1 MGRRGRGEVPKKY
14 SCKEKLNE
22 KIHSRQVVPL
32 RIFMVWLKKIHT
44 REMLTKKNSCG
55 SKIRHPPHNFFSVK
69 KKFAVLRHCGSDRNH
84 CFIIGLPV
92 SKPNWKME
100 ALVCAAERQNGGRIA
115 LRFPATTYNIY
126 NHIPRNRSSYTLKLE
141 KSVIII

>member
-1 MGRRGRGEVPKKY
+1 MGRRGRGEVPKKH

-22 KIHSRQVVPL
+22 KIHSRQI
-32 RIFMVWLKKIHT
+32 RIIMVWLKKIHT

-55 SKIRHPPHNFFSVK
+55 SKIRHPPHNFFIVK

-100 ALVCAAERQNGGRIA
+100 ALVCRAERQMADGSRYVSRA
-115 LRFPATTYNIY
+115 PTTYNIY
-126 NHIPRNRSSYTLKLE
+126 NHIPRTRSSYALKLE
-141 KSVIII
+141 KSVVIL